1 MTDNPIAQESMAIV
15 LQQPQE
21 LALKRVSL
29 SAPGPGDLVV
39 DICYSGISTG
49 TEKLL
54 WSGRMPQFP
63 GMGYPLIPGYESVGR
78 VVHAPDR
85 CLVHE
90 RHDPRIPGYES
101 VGRVV
106 HALGTDQVHEGDFVF
121 VPGAKCFGDIK
132 GLFGGAASRVVIPEA
147 RVVKI
152 PETLGERGVLL
163 ALAATAHHVYSGD
176 RQAQPD
182 LIIGHGVLGRLMAR
196 LAVVA
201 GHRPVVWETNET
213 RRHGA
218 AGYDVVDP
226 STDSR
231 RDYKRICD
239 VSGDSRI
246 LDTLIARLGPGG
258 EIALAGFYDDPLSF
272 VFPPA
277 FMREARFR
285 IAAQW
290 QPSDLQAVSMLAASG
305 ELSLDDLITHHS
317 RPTDADAAYR
327 TAFQDPDCLK
337 MVLDWRQLS

>member
-1 MTDNPIAQESMAIV
+1 MTSNPIAHESMAIV

-21 LALKRVSL
+21 LALKKVSL
-29 SAPGPGDLVV
+29 SAPGQGDLVV
-39 DICYSGISTG
+39 DISFSGISTG

-78 VVHAPDR
+78 VVHA
-85 CLVHE
+85 
-90 RHDPRIPGYES
+90 ES
-101 VGRVV
+101 T
-106 HALGTDQVHEGDFVF
+106 AQIHEGDFVF

-132 GLFGGAASRVVIPEA
+132 GLFGGAASRVVIPEE

-152 PETLGERGVLL
+152 PETLGDRGVLL

-176 RQAQPD
+176 TQAQPD
-182 LIIGHGVLGRLMAR
+182 LIIGHGVLGRLIAR

-201 GHRPVVWETNET
+201 GHHPTVWETNET

-218 AGYDVVDP
+218 LGYQVIDP
-226 STDSR
+226 SSDTR

-290 QPSDLQAVSMLAASG
+290 QPSDLQAVSALAASG
-305 ELSLDDLITHHS
+305 TLSLEGLITHHS

-337 MVLDWRQLS
+337 MVLDWRQFS

>member
-63 GMGYPLIPGYESVGR
+63 GMGYPL
-78 VVHAPDR
+78 
-85 CLVHE
+85 
-90 RHDPRIPGYES
+90 IPGYES

-182 LIIGHGVLGRLMAR
+182 LIIGHGVLGRLIAR

-246 LDTLIARLGPGG
+246 LDTLIARLSPGG

-305 ELSLDDLITHHS
+305 ELSLDGLITHHS

>member
-1 MTDNPIAQESMAIV
+1 MTRPSIAHESMAIV

-21 LALKRVSL
+21 LALKKVSL
-29 SAPGPGDLVV
+29 SAPGQGDLVV
-39 DICYSGISTG
+39 AISFSGISTG

-78 VVHAPDR
+78 VVQA
-85 CLVHE
+85 
-90 RHDPRIPGYES
+90 ES
-101 VGRVV
+101 T
-106 HALGTDQVHEGDFVF
+106 AEIQEGDFVF

-147 RVVKI
+147 RVIRI
-152 PETLGERGVLL
+152 PETLGDRGVLL

-176 RQAQPD
+176 SLAQPD
-182 LIIGHGVLGRLMAR
+182 LIVGHGVLGRLIAR

-201 GHRPVVWETNET
+201 GHRPTVWETNDT

-218 AGYDVVDP
+218 VGYDVIDP
-226 STDSR
+226 NADTR

-246 LDTLIARLGPGG
+246 LDQLIARLSPGG

-272 VFPPA
+272 GFPPA

-285 IAAQW
+285 VAAQW
-290 QPSDLQAVSMLAASG
+290 QPSDLQAVSALAASG
-305 ELSLDDLITHHS
+305 ALSLDGLITHHS